1 IESRR
6 ELALVGLFVLIAA
19 GLLIYTVF
27 AITGAFGPV
36 AKTYHAHFPFAGG
49 LELGAIVRYS
59 SRYRCGRVE
68 QLRLDPE
75 DPGQIDVTFS
85 VKSDLPLKTDSK
97 VKIMSMSP
105 LGDNHLELLPWI
117 AVAGLSTP
125 RSSAP

>member
-1 IESRR
+1 MGSKR
-6 ELALVGLFVLIAA
+6 EQALVGLFVVIAA

-49 LELGAIVRYS
+49 LEPGGIVTYS
-59 SRYRCGRVE
+59 GGPKIGRVD
-68 QLRLDPE
+68 QLRLDPQ

-97 VKIMSMSP
+97 VK
-105 LGDNHLELLPWI
+105 
-117 AVAGLSTP
+117 
-125 RSSAP
+125 